1 MRNFIEVSLT
11 VQNYFQEKSISAH
24 CAPLERHTQANLNNP
39 YTELVITVNSKL
51 LKFHRNLFISLGD
64 MMLTVIGNL
73 NFHFLV
79 P

>member
-1 MRNFIEVSLT
+1 MRNFFEVSLT
-11 VQNYFQEKSISAH
+11 VEKIHNYFQENSISTH
-24 CAPLERHTQANLNNP
+24 CAHLESLNNP

-51 LKFHRNLFISLGD
+51 LKFHRTLFISLGD
-64 MMLTVIGNL
+64 MMLTVIGNH